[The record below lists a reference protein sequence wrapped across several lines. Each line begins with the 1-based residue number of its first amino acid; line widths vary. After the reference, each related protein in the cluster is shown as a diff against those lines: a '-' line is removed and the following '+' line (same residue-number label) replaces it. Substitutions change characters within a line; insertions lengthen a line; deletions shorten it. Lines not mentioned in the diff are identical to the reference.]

1 MWKSTVVQLNHVY
14 SWQQCEPKFRSASCQ
29 AIERFGSFVFYPIFG
44 DGRNKKWSKHISYN
58 VLQILWQFRGKKN
71 KWCSI
76 RNVTVYINL
85 DATTEIEWNVAKE
98 RVFYS
103 FQHRTTKTNCYG
115 SHKVPEIRVYIHDS
129 TLIAY
134 PVDVNQM
141 IKRAYNI
148 QFIVSTYGTL
158 WNIG

>member
-58 VLQILWQFRGKKN
+58 VLQILWQFRGQKN

-98 RVFYS
+98 RVFFTPFS
-103 FQHRTTKTNCYG
+103 IEQQKRTATAAIKYQRYEFTFM
-115 SHKVPEIRVYIHDS
+115 
-129 TLIAY
+129 IA
-134 PVDVNQM
+134 
-141 IKRAYNI
+141 R
-148 QFIVSTYGTL
+148 
-158 WNIG
+158 W